1 MTMEFE
7 KLLRLM
13 VEKGGSDLFIT
24 AGVPPSMKVN
34 GKIMP
39 VSKTPM
45 SPEMTR
51 ETVHG
56 VMNEQQRREFTEN
69 HECNFAIS
77 ARGIGR
83 FRVSAF
89 YQRNLAGM
97 VLRRIETNIPTIE
110 ELKLP
115 DVLKKLSMTKRGLVL
130 FVGATGTGKSTS
142 LASMIG
148 YRNKNSSGHIISIED
163 PIEFIHQHQN
173 CIVTQ
178 REVGIDT
185 SSFEVALKN
194 TLRQAPDVILIGEIR
209 TRETMDYAVAFAET
223 GHLCLATLHANNANQ
238 ALDRIIN
245 FFPPDRHN
253 QVWMDLSLNLKA
265 IVAQQLVPT
274 PDGKGRRAV
283 IEVLINTP
291 LAADLIRK
299 GEVHELKSLM
309 KRSTELGMQTFD
321 QALYNLY
328 VQGEITYEDALLHAD
343 SANDLRLLIKLGSET
358 DGEHLTSVSQ
368 GLSLE
373 VSDEDPGPALPLSV
387 RVRPPADAL
396 ALPGGNAL
404 GLAITLRT
412 GACATHQLRNQH
424 AFGQV
429 PPEPYRQV
437 ALQHAAV
444 QSGRIEGALVIGLP

>member
-1 MTMEFE
+1 MDLEQ
-7 KLLRLM
+7 LLRLM

-34 GKIMP
+34 GRILP
-39 VSKTPM
+39 VTKTAL

-51 ETVHG
+51 ETVLG
-56 VMNEQQRREFTEN
+56 AMNEQQRREFAEN

-89 YQRNLAGM
+89 YQRNLVGM
-97 VLRRIETNIPTIE
+97 VLRRIETHIPTLDD
-110 ELKLP
+110 LKLP
-115 DVLKKLSMTKRGLVL
+115 EVLKKLSLSKRGLIL

-142 LASMIG
+142 LAAMIG
-148 YRNKNSSGHIISIED
+148 HRNKHSSGHIITIED

-185 SSFEVALKN
+185 ESFEVALKN
-194 TLRQAPDVILIGEIR
+194 TLRQAPDVILIGEVR

-245 FFPPDRHN
+245 FFPADRQQ
-253 QVWMDLSLNLKA
+253 QVWMDLSLNLRA

-274 PDGKGRRAV
+274 PDGQGRRAV

-309 KRSTELGMQTFD
+309 KRSTEQGMQTFD
-321 QALYNLY
+321 QALFELY
-328 VQGEITYEDALLHAD
+328 TQGEITYQDALAHAD
-343 SANDLRLLIKLGSET
+343 SSNDLRLMIKLGSET
-358 DGEHLTSVSQ
+358 DSEHLSATARK
-368 GLSLE
+368 LSLAP
-373 VSDEDPGPALPLSV
+373 SEDDF
-387 RVRPPADAL
+387 R
-396 ALPGGNAL
+396 
-404 GLAITLRT
+404 
-412 GACATHQLRNQH
+412 
-424 AFGQV
+424 
-429 PPEPYRQV
+429 
-437 ALQHAAV
+437 
-444 QSGRIEGALVIGLP
+444 

>member
-1 MTMEFE
+1 MEFE

-39 VSKTPM
+39 VSKTAM

-373 VSDEDPGPALPLSV
+373 VSEDDPGRSF
-387 RVRPPADAL
+387 R
-396 ALPGGNAL
+396 
-404 GLAITLRT
+404 
-412 GACATHQLRNQH
+412 
-424 AFGQV
+424 
-429 PPEPYRQV
+429 
-437 ALQHAAV
+437 
-444 QSGRIEGALVIGLP
+444 